1 MNCEAYISVYRG
13 NECKLYPYNINPDII
28 SHLCIATEEA
38 ASNSYPDET
47 TTPHKYL
54 VIKREDNIVYYAY
67 IVEPDDKPNEKIL
80 IMTSLN
86 GVVIDD
92 IFALEAFMRWRLID
106 IGHESKTLLF
116 DETNGRFKTALW
128 DERALFENQSSLRT
142 KFNEAFAKK
151 GYNLNALDYT
161 RTPGL
166 DTILLNVD
174 STWHRTNL
182 GNHLSGLSI
191 RQSIEAGNTVI
202 VALIEPHIPSEKT
215 AGQIQPIK
223 GKDDVKP
230 QPEAGDN
237 HTNESGKSS
246 TGNNTHIGKEPAS
259 DTITIIAIVVAV
271 IGFISMFFILTI
283 HNI

>member
-174 STWHRTNL
+174 STWL
-182 GNHLSGLSI
+182 
-191 RQSIEAGNTVI
+191 
-202 VALIEPHIPSEKT
+202 
-215 AGQIQPIK
+215 
-223 GKDDVKP
+223 
-230 QPEAGDN
+230 
-237 HTNESGKSS
+237 
-246 TGNNTHIGKEPAS
+246 
-259 DTITIIAIVVAV
+259 
-271 IGFISMFFILTI
+271 
-283 HNI
+283 